1 MKKKH
6 SLLRRVL
13 LSVALFLCIGGIVFL
28 GWKKGYIYPQFEV
41 GQKIDSLNGVYVY
54 YNGGFSNIEGRE
66 VTPDGYN
73 LGLKYQ
79 CVHFVK
85 KYYYEQL
92 NHIMPNSYGNAKDFF
107 NPTLKDGQINKE
119 RNLIQFSNPSSTKP
133 KVNDLLIFGE
143 TNFNAFGHIVIVS
156 SVEENQIEIIQQ
168 NVASSRETFKLKV
181 VDGKWKVMDSK
192 VLGWLGK
199 R

>member
-1 MKKKH
+1 MPGSNAFYWTLHYKLK
-6 SLLRRVL
+6 
-13 LSVALFLCIGGIVFL
+13 FLNKVFFL
-28 GWKKGYIYPQFEV
+28 IEV
-41 GQKIDSLNGVYVY
+41 GQKIDSLNGVDVY
-54 YNGGFSNIEGRE
+54 YNGSFSNVSGRNL
-66 VTPDGYN
+66 TSDGYN

-79 CVHFVK
+79 CVEYIKRFYFE
-85 KYYYEQL
+85 YY
-92 NHIMPNSYGNAKDFF
+92 NHQMPNSYGHAKDYF
-107 NPTLKDGQINKE
+107 NHNLKDGEMNKE

-133 KVNDLLIFGE
+133 QVNDILIFNK
-143 TNFNAFGHIVIVS
+143 TRFNPFGHVGIVS
-156 SVEENQIEIIQQ
+156 NLDNNQIEIIQQ